1 MIGDKEI
8 RFKGTPKE
16 RSDFLRAKAITG
28 LSLDEITN
36 VKLIIKEEWVGKT
49 THRTESGQLE
59 LPEDMLNPKFV
70 VLIEGMDSA
79 EQFEQFTND
88 PNNNDKLN
96 QIYDAL
102 PDQFKV
108 GYEKFIELQFKLL
121 KRLR

>member
-1 MIGDKEI
+1 
-8 RFKGTPKE
+8 
-16 RSDFLRAKAITG
+16 
-28 LSLDEITN
+28 
-36 VKLIIKEEWVGKT
+36 
-49 THRTESGQLE
+49 
-59 LPEDMLNPKFV
+59 MLNPKFV

-79 EQFEQFTND
+79 QQFEQFTND